1 LLVARIAAHDADHA
15 TAAHNLALIANSPD
29 TGADFHG
36 NTRSTNIEN
45 NASKTHHQEQ
55 TSFRRPLSN
64 QKSAQTGNGFGVVEN
79 G

>member
-1 LLVARIAAHDADHA
+1 LLVARIAAHDAHHA

-36 NTRSTNIEN
+36 NTRSSK
-45 NASKTHHQEQ
+45 SKTHHEEQ
-55 TSFRRPLSN
+55 TLSCRSLSN
-64 QKSAQTGNGFGVVEN
+64 QKRAQTGNGFGVVEN